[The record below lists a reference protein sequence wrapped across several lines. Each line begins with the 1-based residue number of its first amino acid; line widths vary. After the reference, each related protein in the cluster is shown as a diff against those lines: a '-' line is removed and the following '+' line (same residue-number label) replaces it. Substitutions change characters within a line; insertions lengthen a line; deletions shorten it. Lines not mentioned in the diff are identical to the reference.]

1 MNSLFT
7 VNVKSLAGSTFFP
20 LFFFFFFFFHL
31 AMIII
36 DRSPSAADNKISS
49 SGFPIVFSPN
59 NIYSSSKEKVM
70 RINRVITKGKMLSDL

>member
-7 VNVKSLAGSTFFP
+7 VNVNSLAGSTFFP
-20 LFFFFFFFFHL
+20 LFFFFHL

-70 RINRVITKGKMLSDL
+70 TINTVITKGKML

>member
-7 VNVKSLAGSTFFP
+7 VNVNSLAGSTFFP
-20 LFFFFFFFFHL
+20 LFFFFFHL

-70 RINRVITKGKMLSDL
+70 RINTVITKGKML